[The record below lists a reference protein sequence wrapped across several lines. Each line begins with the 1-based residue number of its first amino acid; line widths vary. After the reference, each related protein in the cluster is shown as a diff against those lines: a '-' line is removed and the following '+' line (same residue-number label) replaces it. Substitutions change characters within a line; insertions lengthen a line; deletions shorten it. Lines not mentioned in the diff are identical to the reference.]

1 MIRATRMDPIRL
13 QKQFSRFETA
23 CRKAGI
29 KFTHQRREI
38 CRELA
43 ASDDHPSAE
52 TLHKRLTQKIPMLAL
67 DTVYRTLATFARHGL
82 IHKVETA
89 ESQARFEVIYEH
101 HHHAIC
107 NQCHEIIDFRWP
119 SVDEVGLPEELK
131 SWGKIDSRNV
141 VAYGIC
147 RKCMK

>member
-1 MIRATRMDPIRL
+1 MDQTRF

-29 KFTHQRREI
+29 KLTHQRREI
-38 CRELA
+38 YSELA

-52 TLHKRLTQKIPMLAL
+52 TLHRRLIQKIPMLSL

-89 ESQARFEVIYEH
+89 ESQA
-101 HHHAIC
+101 
-107 NQCHEIIDFRWP
+107 
-119 SVDEVGLPEELK
+119 
-131 SWGKIDSRNV
+131 
-141 VAYGIC
+141 
-147 RKCMK
+147 